1 MMTSQ
6 QGQAHEPL
14 GCGLAL
20 HSPGVI
26 ITHRS
31 AEAAA
36 PGVGEGGG
44 GLIGGQAYSAP
55 NEDGPSTDK

>member
-20 HSPGVI
+20 HLPGVI
-26 ITHRS
+26 ITRRS
-31 AEAAA
+31 ATAA

-55 NEDGPSTDK
+55 NEDGPFTDK